1 MTSISYKQNTK
12 RGTQKGFCALQ
23 GLAGFSNSP
32 LVEKKICP
40 DYSSYM
46 GFLQYVVP
54 SQPEGS
60 GFTTVGEENIENH
73 APAFKY
79 VCPEVPLIIS
89 ALISLAKS
97 KS

>member
-1 MTSISYKQNTK
+1 
-12 RGTQKGFCALQ
+12 
-23 GLAGFSNSP
+23 
-32 LVEKKICP
+32 
-40 DYSSYM
+40 M

-73 APAFKY
+73 APALKY